1 MEIQKFEYL
10 ENEKILLYE
19 IESVFNNFQGLS
31 FGEKIKTNSRHKLS
45 LCHDEGLS
53 HIETSILNCRA
64 NHLINLFTALLKH
77 KEEATT
83 L

>member
-1 MEIQKFEYL
+1 MAIQKFEYL
-10 ENEKILLYE
+10 ENEKILLDE
-19 IESVFNNFQGLS
+19 IEGVFNNFQGLS
-31 FGEKIKTNSRHKLS
+31 FGEKIKINSKHKLS

-53 HIETSILNCRA
+53 HTETSLLICTA

-77 KEEATT
+77 KKEATM